1 MLDPADYEAAF
12 QIISTAG
19 AAKSESMLAIRA
31 AREGDQAGAKE
42 ALARADEVLHEA
54 HSLQT
59 DLITAEARGQAVPVN
74 VILIHAQD
82 HLTGAILIRDLAEE
96 FVHLYATV
104 ATPAGVAE

>member
-31 AREGDQAGAKE
+31 AREGDQTAAKE

-54 HSLQT
+54 HTLQT
-59 DLITAEARGQAVPVN
+59 DLITAEARGQSVQVN

-96 FVHLYATV
+96 FVHLYAAV
-104 ATPAGVAE
+104 RPAVGATE